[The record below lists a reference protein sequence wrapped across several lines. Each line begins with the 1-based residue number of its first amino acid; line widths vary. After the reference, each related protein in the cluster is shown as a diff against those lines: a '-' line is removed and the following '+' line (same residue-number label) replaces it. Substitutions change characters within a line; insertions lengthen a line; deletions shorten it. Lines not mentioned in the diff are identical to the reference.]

1 MPSFKHPV
9 KTKEHRS
16 PMGFCLLG
24 QLKNLPIQNCS
35 VSALS
40 DRNKI
45 NLSCA
50 ALSNN
55 IGPKTKGITAS
66 AADLI
71 VRLVKD
77 FSLGNE

>member
-1 MPSFKHPV
+1 M
-9 KTKEHRS
+9 
-16 PMGFCLLG
+16 
-24 QLKNLPIQNCS
+24 
-35 VSALS
+35 SALS

-55 IGPKTKGITAS
+55 LGPKTKGITSS

-77 FSLGNE
+77 FSLGKEKIISLIPC